1 MFSLQLHLF
10 KSGRNPSQYAVNF
23 PPKSNWICKH
33 QENEAA
39 KPVKQTSC
47 QTVCPLPMTTIL
59 QHPGLSVEIFPLLFH
74 NYNCSFILS
83 SVDKNGNSN
92 DTSWFYLEQRD
103 FCLLEVKQQE
113 FKACYLDECTL
124 PIIGRYLSVLYGFDF
139 LLTTEGI
146 LATSL

>member
-47 QTVCPLPMTTIL
+47 QIVCLLPMATIL
-59 QHPGLSVEIFPLLFH
+59 QHPGLSVEILPLLFH
-74 NYNCSFILS
+74 SYNCSFILS
-83 SVDKNGNSN
+83 RVDKNDNSN
-92 DTSWFYLEQRD
+92 DTSFYLEKRD

-113 FKACYLDECTL
+113 FKACYLDGCTL
-124 PIIGRYLSVLYGFDF
+124 LIINRYFSALYRFDF